1 MFGSSKAEQLNK
13 AHNDLMEKAIRLSH
27 QNGVMTAEN
36 RALTRELDDKNN
48 EILALKSQIKE
59 LQNAQEMM
67 IKSASTLGINLSS
80 VIEYIGDI
88 HFGRSLSLAGR
99 YIKSEII
106 QKGIPHFEEARKA
119 DYMKD
124 FMMELPGFVDSD
136 EDCEQNREAKR
147 AYENFRVCALSLL
160 STK

>member
-13 AHNDLMEKAIRLSH
+13 AHSELMEKAIRLSH
-27 QNGVMTAEN
+27 DNGFLTAEN
-36 RALTRELDDKNN
+36 KAITRELDDKNN

-59 LQNAQEMM
+59 LQNTQETM

-88 HFGRSLSLAGR
+88 HFGRALSLAGR

-106 QKGIPHFEEARKA
+106 QKGIPHFEEARKS

-136 EDCEQNREAKR
+136 EDCEQNREAKL

>member
-1 MFGSSKAEQLNK
+1 MFGSSKTEQLNK

-36 RALTRELDDKNN
+36 RALTREVDDKNN

-59 LQNAQEMM
+59 LQSVQEAM
-67 IKSASTLGINLSS
+67 IKAASTLGINLCP
-80 VIEYIGDI
+80 VIQGDYDI
-88 HFGRSLSLAGR
+88 HLSRALSLAGR
-99 YIKSEII
+99 YIKSEIT
-106 QKGIPHFEEARKA
+106 QKGIPHFEDARKA

-124 FMMELPGFVDSD
+124 FMLEMPGFVDSD
-136 EDCEQNREAKR
+136 EDCEKNKEAKKH
-147 AYENFRVCALSLL
+147 YEGVRTYALSLL